1 MRHMHG
7 EGGLGMLY
15 RGVVVNVVAGSASH
29 GLFFFMYA
37 DGKNRYNYDKNH
49 PYSLK
54 AMAISL
60 RAGLIS
66 MAVTAP
72 LWTVKTRLILFRE

>member
-1 MRHMHG
+1 MYG
-7 EGGLGMLY
+7 EGGVAMLY
-15 RGVVVNVVAGSASH
+15 RGVWMNIIAGSASH

-60 RAGLIS
+60 RAGLVS
-66 MAVTAP
+66 MAITAP
-72 LWTVKTRLILFRE
+72 LWVVKTRLILYRE